1 MDTAPERDGRLL
13 EPREAAARLGVKP
26 KTLRV
31 WHAAGLLGARRT
43 AGRQRRYWVSEVDAL
58 AARLDEAVA

>member
-26 KTLRV
+26 KTLRL

-43 AGRQRRYWVSEVDAL
+43 AGRQRRYWESEVDAL
-58 AARLDEAVA
+58 AAKLDEAVA